1 MVNSI
6 EIILVPTLMILI
18 GMLLKRT
25 NVLSRDH
32 SSLLSK
38 IVINISLPSLIF
50 INIASANISHELIYP
65 PIIAFGISLICM
77 LIAIIYSRIRH
88 YSKEKTWTIII
99 LLSLMNTAFI
109 GYPIVL
115 GVFGNEGFLRA
126 IFFDMAIALMFVFF
140 GMMLSTFFGGNKK
153 EVLKN
158 ALKFVPLWAVMFGII
173 FNIFNIPLGYVLKN
187 SLTYLGNS
195 TIPLIMLSLG
205 LTINFADFKS
215 YLSDTIFVSAVRL
228 IVAPLLVYFMLLYLG
243 VDDMILKVSVVES
256 AMPTAMNALV
266 LAITYDL
273 DVELVSSVVFATTI
287 LSVLTLPLIIGIFI

>member
-18 GMLLKRT
+18 GMLLKRA